1 MADDK
6 RGREKQARDADRRQR
21 QRDIAAD
28 LERGDETEPPVDS
41 DEFAD
46 LGSELESLTFPAA
59 GSEVVAVIGDREVNS
74 GDRGYTVE
82 ELVPET
88 DAVMFD
94 SPSAVRARVQRP
106 TVAAAMKRV
115 VEASETLPDADLSE
129 SQREA
134 YEKTF
139 RELKAIDADDDDEGV
154 HVISDWIVERIRD
167 KEQLPGSRSVRREA
181 AKFCR
186 TNGYEIRNDEW
197 LGI

>member
-74 GDRGYTVE
+74 GDRGYTIE

-88 DAVMFD
+88 DAVTFD